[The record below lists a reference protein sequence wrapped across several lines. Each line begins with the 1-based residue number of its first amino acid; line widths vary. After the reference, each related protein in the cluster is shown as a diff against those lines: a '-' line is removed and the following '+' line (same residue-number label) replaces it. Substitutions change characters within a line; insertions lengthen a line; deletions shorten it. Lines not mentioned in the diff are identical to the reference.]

1 MTSQQKSKVFIPF
14 YQGSNDVANIGTGIG
29 LSLVKQA
36 VEAMHGK
43 IELYSAIG
51 DGSTFVI
58 SLPLKSKDKT
68 PVAFDK
74 TKFVRPEIPIEENI
88 SLPEDN
94 DEDGNDN
101 IRILIVEDTPAV
113 SHYMMRQLNQDY
125 SFYFASTGEE
135 GLEKADN
142 IVPDLIITDVMM
154 PGMDGLEL
162 CRKVRE
168 SELLNHI
175 PVIMVTAKATHEDRL
190 KGLEAGADAY
200 LEKPF
205 RADELKVR
213 VEKLLEQRQVLR
225 LKYSQTIGTEENV
238 SDNDVPVLS
247 ETDKVFV
254 AKLTDLL
261 HSMMEK
267 GKIDYDVLAYNLCI
281 SRAQLNRKLKAITG
295 YTTTEYILQIRI
307 SLAKHLLDTTDMPI
321 WEVAEKCGMD
331 NATYFGIIFKKT
343 VGTTPLQYKKRNKNK
358 L

>member
-1 MTSQQKSKVFIPF
+1 
-14 YQGSNDVANIGTGIG
+14 
-29 LSLVKQA
+29 
-36 VEAMHGK
+36 
-43 IELYSAIG
+43 
-51 DGSTFVI
+51 
-58 SLPLKSKDKT
+58 
-68 PVAFDK
+68 
-74 TKFVRPEIPIEENI
+74 
-88 SLPEDN
+88 
-94 DEDGNDN
+94 
-101 IRILIVEDTPAV
+101 
-113 SHYMMRQLNQDY
+113 
-125 SFYFASTGEE
+125 
-135 GLEKADN
+135 
-142 IVPDLIITDVMM
+142 M

-213 VEKLLEQRQVLR
+213 VEKLLEQRQLLR
-225 LKYSQTIGTEENV
+225 LKYSQTIGTEENA